1 MLKVKDLRQSYSE
14 FFKERGHR
22 VIHSSSLVPKDDP
35 TLLFTTA
42 GMVQFKPMFA
52 GTVKLDYRRA
62 TSIQKC
68 LRTSDLENVGR
79 TKRHCT
85 FFEMLGNFSF
95 GDYFKKEAIQ
105 WAWEYSTEV
114 LKLPKD
120 KIWASIYQDDDEAF
134 EIWNKV
140 VGIPAERIVR
150 LGKADNFW
158 GPAGDSGACGPC
170 SELYID
176 KGEKLGCGKPDC
188 KPGCDC
194 ERYME
199 YWNLVFNQFYQD
211 VDGKQSPLPQTGI
224 DTGMGLER
232 LATIVQNVE
241 SIFETDELKQLVD
254 FVCKELNVKYEGNN
268 KPAVNAMVEHARSL
282 TFAMSDGAYPSNE
295 GRGYVLRRILRRA
308 LRFGRQLGVREP
320 FICRMVDLVV
330 KIYGEAYPEL
340 VPSAKNIRNV
350 IEGEEK
356 RFLETLENGID
367 RLESIFGEAKKSG
380 AKEISGHDAFTLYDT
395 YGFPAEMTNEMALER
410 GLSVNMK
417 EFENEMNKQR
427 ERGKSS
433 WKGADNALEVTLTDL
448 AKIGGKTGFSGYTEH
463 EVQADIIALSDGHSP
478 VDTLK
483 EGDKGFVI
491 LNTTPFYAEMGGQ
504 CGDTG
509 SIVTSDGSVFEVT
522 DTTKFSQTFIHH
534 GYVKTGAVKKSR
546 KVTAKI
552 DTIRRNLIKAN
563 HSATHL
569 LQAALRSVLGEHVK
583 QAGSS
588 VDADRFRFDFSHFEA
603 MSPEQL
609 SRVEDMVNEKIWENI
624 PVTAA
629 EMKIDDAL
637 KTGAM
642 AEFGEKY
649 GEIVRVV
656 SMGDFSKELCGGTHV
671 DNTGKIGLFKIIK
684 ESSPGAGMRRIEGVT
699 LKGVFERVDTQGRIV
714 ARLSEEFNVL
724 EKDIVSKVVELIAEN
739 KNLQKEI
746 QKAKAANLS
755 SGIDEV
761 IANAVEVSGIKVIA
775 HAFKGASADDL
786 KNLADTVRSK
796 APDSVVI
803 FASENDGKVALLC
816 AASKPAVEKGAD
828 AGSVIKKIS
837 PLVGGG
843 GGGRKDMAQ
852 AGGKD
857 ASGIEKALAEGV
869 SAVKGLI
876 K

>member
-1 MLKVKDLRQSYSE
+1 
-14 FFKERGHR
+14 
-22 VIHSSSLVPKDDP
+22 
-35 TLLFTTA
+35 
-42 GMVQFKPMFA
+42 
-52 GTVKLDYRRA
+52 
-62 TSIQKC
+62 
-68 LRTSDLENVGR
+68 
-79 TKRHCT
+79 
-85 FFEMLGNFSF
+85 
-95 GDYFKKEAIQ
+95 
-105 WAWEYSTEV
+105 
-114 LKLPKD
+114 
-120 KIWASIYQDDDEAF
+120 
-134 EIWNKV
+134 
-140 VGIPAERIVR
+140 
-150 LGKADNFW
+150 
-158 GPAGDSGACGPC
+158 
-170 SELYID
+170 
-176 KGEKLGCGKPDC
+176 
-188 KPGCDC
+188 
-194 ERYME
+194 
-199 YWNLVFNQFYQD
+199 
-211 VDGKQSPLPQTGI
+211 
-224 DTGMGLER
+224 
-232 LATIVQNVE
+232 
-241 SIFETDELKQLVD
+241 
-254 FVCKELNVKYEGNN
+254 
-268 KPAVNAMVEHARSL
+268 MVEHARSL
-282 TFAMSDGAYPSNE
+282 TFAMTDGAYPSNE

-367 RLESIFGEAKKSG
+367 RLESIFEEAKKSG
-380 AKEISGHDAFTLYDT
+380 AKEISGHDAFVLYDT
-395 YGFPAEMTNEMALER
+395 YGFPAEMTNEMAGER

-417 EFENEMNKQR
+417 EFENEMNRQR

-433 WKGADNALEVTLTDL
+433 WKGADNALEVTLTEI
-448 AKIGGKTGFSGYTEH
+448 AKIGGKTVFNGYTEH

-478 VDTLK
+478 VDSLK

-509 SIVTSDGSVFEVT
+509 FIVTSDGSVFEVT

-534 GYVKTGAVKKSR
+534 GYVKTGVVKKSR

-724 EKDIVSKVVELIAEN
+724 EKDIISKVTELIAEN

-755 SGIDEV
+755 SGIDEF

-828 AGSVIKKIS
+828 AGAVIKKIA
-837 PLVGGG
+837 PMVGGG

-869 SAVKGLI
+869 TAVKGLI

>member
-1 MLKVKDLRQSYSE
+1 MLKVKDLRESYTNY
-14 FFKERGHR
+14 FKEHGHR

-95 GDYFKKEAIQ
+95 GDYFKKEAIEF
-105 WAWEYSTEV
+105 AWEYSTKV
-114 LKLPKD
+114 LKLPQD

-140 VGIPAERIVR
+140 VGLPAERIVR

-199 YWNLVFNQFYQD
+199 YWNLVFNQFFQD
-211 VDGKQSPLPQTGI
+211 TDGKQTPLPQTGI

-254 FVCKELNVKYEGNN
+254 FVCKELSVKYEGEN

-282 TFAMSDGAYPSNE
+282 TFAMTDGAYPSNE

-320 FICRMVDLVV
+320 FICKMIDLVV
-330 KIYGEAYPEL
+330 KIYGEAYPEI
-340 VPSAKNIRNV
+340 VSAAKNIRNV

-356 RFLETLENGID
+356 RFLETLEHGID
-367 RLESIFGEAKKSG
+367 RLEEIFKTAKSSG
-380 AKEISGHDAFTLYDT
+380 AKEISGRDAFTLYDT
-395 YGFPAEMTNEMALER
+395 YGFPAEMTNEMAKER

-417 EFENEMNKQR
+417 EFEDEMNKQR

-433 WKGADNALEVTLTDL
+433 WKGADNAFETAMTEI
-448 AKIGGKTGFSGYTEH
+448 AKIGGATAFKGYTENS
-463 EVQADIIALSDGHSP
+463 VQADVIAISNGQSV
-478 VDTLK
+478 VDVLK

-491 LNTTPFYAEMGGQ
+491 LNATPFYAEMGGQ
-504 CGDTG
+504 AGDTG
-509 SIVTSDGSVFEVT
+509 SITTSDGSLFEVT
-522 DTTKFSQTFIHH
+522 DTTKFSQTVIHH
-534 GYVKTGAVKKSR
+534 GYVKTGTIKKNQ
-546 KVTAKI
+546 KITAEI
-552 DTIRRNLIKAN
+552 DGIRRNLVKAN

-569 LQAALRSVLGEHVK
+569 LQSALRLVLGEHVK

-609 SRVEDMVNEKIWENI
+609 SRVEALVNEKIWENI
-624 PVTAA
+624 SVSTAD
-629 EMKIDDAL
+629 MKIEEAL

-649 GEIVRVV
+649 GEVVRVV

-699 LKGVFERVDTQGRIV
+699 LKGVLERVDTQNQIV
-714 ARLSEEFNVL
+714 SALAQEFNAA
-724 EKDIVSKVVELIAEN
+724 EKDIVSKVLDLVAEH
-739 KNLQKEI
+739 KALLKELQKT
-746 QKAKAANLS
+746 KAANLS
-755 SGIDEV
+755 SGIDDV
-761 IANAVEVSGIKVIA
+761 IANAVDVSGIKVIA
-775 HAFKGASADDL
+775 HSFKGAGADDL
-786 KNLADTVRSK
+786 KALADTVRVK

-803 FASENDGKVALLC
+803 FASESDGKVALLC
-816 AASKPAVEKGAD
+816 AASKSAVDKGAD
-828 AGSVIKKIS
+828 AGAIIKKIA
-837 PLVGGG
+837 PIVGGG

-857 ASGIEKALAEGV
+857 ASGIEKALAEGI
-869 SAVKGLI
+869 ATAKGII